1 MTERKC
7 VQCGYRS
14 AEEIPRIPIGSER
27 FQALRTS
34 NDGLSVDE
42 KRIFNEFVGD
52 GRSKLPALDARIAL
66 VEKLLG
72 DLKKAKNE
80 LETALTEQKEL
91 LHPMRS
97 LPDDVLVEIFKHGS
111 GIYNNPESLF
121 RSRWHSLDVSSAP
134 WMYGHVSR
142 RWRETSI
149 NTPVLWTRVKI
160 TDWPMKLDPTLRLNR
175 VTRRYETVQTSQNLG
190 FPPLIAYLGRSKAS
204 PLLVYFNPA
213 PSSSIHYLSH
223 DDFIGISAILLSHA
237 RRFQSLYMGQVN
249 RLDPDLFTIDT
260 FPSLQHLYTFDW
272 TTEIIDSLV
281 KKVPSL
287 RSWRTIGCPKVNTT
301 TALSSIQSYSCS
313 KASWEELLE
322 ILQLFP
328 NLRRLRIQSIE
339 PEPAFPP
346 TIWTFATRL
355 SHLKELEI
363 ERCSMESL
371 SLFLDNIRCVS
382 LESLHVPRAV
392 GADEIDVSTIQ
403 SFEERSDFHLKHWE
417 FITPPLSVSTLK
429 NTALIETIVAK
440 DISTDIQNPILSELT
455 VSNGSPPPTSSSD
468 DPTTSSSTLSIL
480 CPKLRR
486 LELHLTPPQD
496 LGTDLTNWDIVEQ
509 IYECVSSRAV
519 AAAHATGS
527 SNEDVNISP
536 LEVLLMAPDALTQGI
551 RCHPSLEK
559 LRLLGLRVEIQG
571 F

>member
-1 MTERKC
+1 
-7 VQCGYRS
+7 
-14 AEEIPRIPIGSER
+14 
-27 FQALRTS
+27 
-34 NDGLSVDE
+34 
-42 KRIFNEFVGD
+42 
-52 GRSKLPALDARIAL
+52 
-66 VEKLLG
+66 
-72 DLKKAKNE
+72 
-80 LETALTEQKEL
+80 
-91 LHPMRS
+91 MRS

-111 GIYNNPESLF
+111 GIYDDPESLF

-134 WMYGHVSR
+134 WVYGHVCQ
-142 RWRETSI
+142 RWRETSN

-160 TDWPMKLDPTLRLNR
+160 TDWPMKRTTRKSALKTKKYQTTQTL
-175 VTRRYETVQTSQNLG
+175 QNLG
-190 FPPLIAYLGRSKAS
+190 FPPLIAYLRRSKAS
-204 PLLVYFNPA
+204 PLLVYLDPT
-213 PSSSIHYLSH
+213 PSPSRRPVLQALSS
-223 DDFIGISAILLSHA
+223 DDVIAISAILLSHTG
-237 RRFQSLYMGQVN
+237 RLQSLYMGKIDM
-249 RLDPDLFTIDT
+249 LDPELFTIDT
-260 FPSLQHLYTFDW
+260 FPSLQHLCTVGGYQSEW
-272 TTEIIDSLV
+272 TTDNIGSLMQ
-281 KKVPSL
+281 KAPRL
-287 RSWRTIGCPKVNTT
+287 RSWRTIGYPIVNTT

-313 KASWEELLE
+313 EASWEELLK
-322 ILQLFP
+322 ILQLIP
-328 NLRRLRIQSIE
+328 NLRRLRIQLIGS
-339 PEPAFPP
+339 EPAFPP

-355 SHLKELEI
+355 SHLKALEI

-371 SLFLDNIRCVS
+371 SLFLNHIRCVS
-382 LESLHVPRAV
+382 LESLHM

-429 NTALIETIVAK
+429 NTALIETIVAN

-468 DPTTSSSTLSIL
+468 DPTTSSSTPSIL

-509 IYECVSSRAV
+509 IYECVSSRVV

-551 RCHPSLEK
+551 RCHQSLEK